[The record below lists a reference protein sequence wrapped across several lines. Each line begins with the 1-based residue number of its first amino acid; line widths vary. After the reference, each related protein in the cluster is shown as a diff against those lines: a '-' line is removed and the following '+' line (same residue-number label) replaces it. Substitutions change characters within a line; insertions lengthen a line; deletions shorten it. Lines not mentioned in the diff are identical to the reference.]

1 MILWGSSDSGA
12 IENLKFL
19 EEKLYDFK
27 FIKITKLVQLKKI
40 KCKKISLIITG
51 SAIGNSLDKKLIKFS
66 KLNKIKSISIIEHW
80 TNYKKRFLLN
90 KKYIYPDFIFLNDK
104 KAYIDALKKGLP
116 KNKLIIAGNPYLS
129 SFLNKKIMAG
139 KIRKK
144 FYYLK
149 KKKIYLFLSENISSQ
164 NNNQIENYKI
174 DEFLAVKKITKYL
187 KKNEYLIIKLHP
199 EEKLNKFDKIKK
211 KNVIITKNM
220 NYSEMVKL
228 PKYIIGLKTIML
240 IKLAAQ
246 RKNIISLLNNNN
258 KTFIEDFFLKKKIK
272 KDMNFFFDK
281 TDTIKKFRNKINQV
295 LND

>member
-19 EEKLYDFK
+19 EEKLYEFK
-27 FIKITKLVQLKKI
+27 FIKINKLVQLKKI
-40 KCKKISLIITG
+40 KHDKISLIITG
-51 SAIGNSLDKKLIKFS
+51 SAIGNYLDKKLINFS
-66 KLNKIKSISIIEHW
+66 KSNKIKSISIIEHW

-104 KAYIDALKKGLP
+104 QAYNNALKKGLP

-129 SFLNKKIMAG
+129 NFSNKKIMGG

-144 FYYLK
+144 FDNLRK
-149 KKKIYLFLSENISSQ
+149 KKVYLFLSENISTQ

-220 NYSEMVKL
+220 NYSEMVQL
-228 PKYIIGLKTIML
+228 PK
-240 IKLAAQ
+240 
-246 RKNIISLLNNNN
+246 
-258 KTFIEDFFLKKKIK
+258 
-272 KDMNFFFDK
+272 
-281 TDTIKKFRNKINQV
+281 
-295 LND
+295 

>member
-19 EEKLYDFK
+19 EEKLYEFK
-27 FIKITKLVQLKKI
+27 FIKINKLVQLKKI
-40 KCKKISLIITG
+40 KHDKISLIITG
-51 SAIGNSLDKKLIKFS
+51 SAIGNSLDKKLINFS
-66 KLNKIKSISIIEHW
+66 KSNKIKSISIIEHW

-104 KAYIDALKKGLP
+104 QAYNNALKKGLP

-129 SFLNKKIMAG
+129 NFSNKKIMGG

-144 FYYLK
+144 FDNLRK
-149 KKKIYLFLSENISSQ
+149 KKVYLFLSENISSQ

-199 EEKLNKFDKIKK
+199 EEKLNKFDKLKK

-272 KDMNFFFDK
+272 KDMKFFFNK